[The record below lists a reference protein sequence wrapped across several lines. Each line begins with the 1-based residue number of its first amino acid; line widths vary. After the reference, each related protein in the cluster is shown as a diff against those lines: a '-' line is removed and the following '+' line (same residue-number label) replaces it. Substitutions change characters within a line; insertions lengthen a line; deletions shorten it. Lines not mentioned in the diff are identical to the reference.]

1 MKSSMLFKIILAT
14 WLFAVLGGLAA
25 FWWKSTRPALAETP
39 PLKTEALH
47 LDSQNETLVLF
58 IHPRCQCTKAS
69 AHELGHLEQKV
80 KSAFNVRVVAYYPE
94 NESKE
99 WADTALLDS
108 LRALPRT
115 LVIYDQ
121 GGKLSYSLGARSSGY
136 TMLFNSKGQLQFR
149 GGLTESRG
157 HIGESQGGRSIAALI
172 EGREPE
178 ARVTPH
184 FGCSL
189 FSQKELKAFN

>member
-1 MKSSMLFKIILAT
+1 MRSSLLFKFVVVTWIL
-14 WLFAVLGGLAA
+14 AVLGGLGA
-25 FWWKSTRPALAETP
+25 FWWQSTRPGLAATP
-39 PLKTEALH
+39 PLKTEELH

-69 AHELGHLEQKV
+69 AYELGQLESKV

-94 NESKE
+94 HESQD
-99 WADTALLDS
+99 WADTALLDG

-115 LVIYDQ
+115 QIIYDK

-136 TMLFNSKGQLQFR
+136 TMLFNNKGQLQFR

-157 HIGESQGGRSIAALI
+157 HTGESQGGRSIAALI

-189 FSQKELKAFN
+189 FSQKELKQFN

>member
-1 MKSSMLFKIILAT
+1 MQGSWFLKFILAT
-14 WLFAVLGGLAA
+14 WIIAVLGGLAG
-25 FWWKSTRPALAETP
+25 FWWKNTRPAVAETP
-39 PLKTEALH
+39 VLKTEALN
-47 LDSQNETLVLF
+47 LDTQDETLVLF
-58 IHPRCQCTKAS
+58 IHPRCDCTKAS
-69 AHELGHLEQKV
+69 AHELSQLERKV
-80 KSAFNVRVVAYYPE
+80 RSAFNVRVVAYYPE
-94 NESKE
+94 HEAKS
-99 WADTALLDS
+99 WADTDLLAE

-115 LVIYDQ
+115 EIIYDR

-136 TMLFNSKGQLQFR
+136 TMLFDRKGQLQFR

-157 HIGESQGGRSIAALI
+157 HVGESQGGRSIAALI

-189 FSQKELKAFN
+189 FSSKELKQFN